1 MRQLGAPAADQPGQP
16 DDLPWRQVEADVGQ
30 PVAGAEPAYRQ
41 HRGHGLPGG
50 RPPRRPFHEAQ
61 DLPADDGLRHLLR
74 RDRGDVGGEHPRA
87 VPLSP
92 ELIDNYF
99 TELAGA

>member
-1 MRQLGAPAADQPGQP
+1 VRQLGAPAADQPGQP
-16 DDLPWRQVEADVGQ
+16 DDLPRRQVEADVGQ

-41 HRGHGLPGG
+41 HRG
-50 RPPRRPFHEAQ
+50 HEAQ